1 MLWTPK
7 CILGLRHCVC
17 CISWISWSWGPVC
30 VCVCVCTRIQGHS
43 IPVHIRLVSLSGLP
57 NMRGPSIL

>member
-17 CISWISWSWGPVC
+17 CVSWISWSWGPVC
-30 VCVCVCTRIQGHS
+30 VCVCVHACACEG
-43 IPVHIRLVSLSGLP
+43 VLAAEAACGL
-57 NMRGPSIL
+57 GLEGW